1 MSYAY
6 TQLVLIVP
14 TNYMS
19 VNVHAPCSTL
29 YSVLQVLVSEAGR
42 VSAEL
47 RLQERQAGGSGELH
61 NNNNNT
67 DNNNIFE
74 GERHPESRP
83 GLHAGH
89 LPHHHRRLPGQPR
102 QQRHGHQVLQVWNH
116 SRQAYNVGLFLIE
129 LYSSHAQTTLDVV
142 CSQESLSY
150 LRCVTLA
157 SEFI

>member
-19 VNVHAPCSTL
+19 VNAHARGSTI

-89 LPHHHRRLPGQPR
+89 LPHHHHRLPGQSS
-102 QQRHGHQVLQVWNH
+102 QQHHCHQVLQVSGVMNRKIY
-116 SRQAYNVGLFLIE
+116 S
-129 LYSSHAQTTLDVV
+129 LYIWWVSDIYIVV
-142 CSQESLSY
+142 
-150 LRCVTLA
+150 T
-157 SEFI
+157 